1 MKGYS
6 GGTIGYGIDA
16 PPTPH
21 SSPAVITAYE
31 NQTLNLEA
39 YDNQVHINGKE
50 FEFLDDE
57 ANDNESKWGYTTD
70 DNFSKNK
77 NYSRVLKSSDNGLTL
92 KAFLRQKCYP
102 TFQNSFID
110 NGQAGEIF
118 VNNTLRTS
126 PYNSDLVYEGNT
138 ITASSSTQI
147 INGINFSFS
156 RWEDN
161 LTTNYRTFT
170 IEDNETHTI
179 YYTGKPSNY
188 NRDVTFGTVLWDPIK
203 VEWVDNVNTNV
214 TYYQIWRKI
223 NGGTPV
229 LVGSVNRGVQQFID
243 PDYYLANW
251 KQFDRV
257 EYDPRPYY
265 SIEGTSATPLFVE
278 IYGIQL
284 KESEENQITEKKNI
298 PTEFTITNYPN
309 PFNPTTTINYQLP
322 ITSNVVIKVFDI
334 TGKEVA
340 VLVNE
345 KKEAGYYNINFDGG
359 NLSSGIYI
367 YSVQANENRI
377 SKKMLLVK

>member
-1 MKGYS
+1 M
-6 GGTIGYGIDA
+6 D
-16 PPTPH
+16 
-21 SSPAVITAYE
+21 
-31 NQTLNLEA
+31 
-39 YDNQVHINGKE
+39 HI
-50 FEFLDDE
+50 
-57 ANDNESKWGYTTD
+57 
-70 DNFSKNK
+70 
-77 NYSRVLKSSDNGLTL
+77 
-92 KAFLRQKCYP
+92 
-102 TFQNSFID
+102 
-110 NGQAGEIF
+110 
-118 VNNTLRTS
+118 
-126 PYNSDLVYEGNT
+126 
-138 ITASSSTQI
+138 
-147 INGINFSFS
+147 
-156 RWEDN
+156 
-161 LTTNYRTFT
+161 
-170 IEDNETHTI
+170 
-179 YYTGKPSNY
+179 
-188 NRDVTFGTVLWDPIK
+188 
-203 VEWVDNVNTNV
+203 NTNV
-214 TYYQIWRKI
+214 TQYNIWRLI

-309 PFNPTTTINYQLP
+309 PFNTTTTIKYQLP
-322 ITSNVVIKVFDI
+322 ITSNVVIRVFDI

-345 KKEAGYYNINFDGG
+345 KKEAGYYNVNFDGG

-367 YSVQANENRI
+367 CSVQANENRI